1 MDNLQAKENLMDEP
15 EKGELEIDLVEL
27 LYRLLEKIK
36 WLILFA
42 VIGALLAG
50 VYTFRFVTPMYQSTA
65 KLFILNSKDSVL
77 NLSDLQIGS
86 QLANDYIEVFSNWH
100 VHELVMQRLGIEDKT
115 YSELQSM
122 VSVRNPSGTRIIYI
136 TVHSSD
142 PQQAMQIANCYADVA
157 REFIAARMGI
167 EMPTIFEEA
176 RAADRPYSPSKTRNI
191 LIGFLLGGLLAA
203 AVVVIQFIADDRVH
217 TGEMI
222 EKRLGLATLGL
233 MPAEESS
240 SPSRK
245 SSPKKHL
252 SGKEGKA

>member
-1 MDNLQAKENLMDEP
+1 MDNINAEKNLALEP
-15 EKGELEIDLVEL
+15 EKGEIEIDLIEL

-42 VIGALLAG
+42 IVGALLSG
-50 VYTFRFVTPMYQSTA
+50 VYTFRFATPMYQATS

-100 VHELVMQRLGIEDKT
+100 VHELVLQRLGLTDMT
-115 YSELQSM
+115 YTELQKM
-122 VSVRNPSGTRIIYI
+122 ISVRNPSSTRIIYI
-136 TVHSSD
+136 TVNSSD
-142 PQQAMQIANCYADVA
+142 PQKAMDIANTYADVA

-176 RAADRPYSPSKTRNI
+176 RIPDRPYSPNKTRNI
-191 LIGFLLGGLLAA
+191 LIGFLLGGILAA
-203 AVVVIQFIADDRVH
+203 AVVVIQFIADDRIH

-222 EKRLGLATLGL
+222 EKRLGLATLGM
-233 MPAEESS
+233 MPEEGTSDGDK
-240 SPSRK
+240 K
-245 SSPKKHL
+245 SSGKRRGGKGKK
-252 SGKEGKA
+252 A